1 MVEAKRQWIFEKTRH
16 AQKYEDLSRP
26 PGKELVNG
34 ALALYLGRNYRI
46 EMVEVDSDKIE
57 FPQTF
62 FVPAVVTTAK
72 FS

>member
-1 MVEAKRQWIFEKTRH
+1 MGFACSNR
-16 AQKYEDLSRP
+16 
-26 PGKELVNG
+26 G

-62 FVPAVVTTAK
+62 FVLAVVTTAK